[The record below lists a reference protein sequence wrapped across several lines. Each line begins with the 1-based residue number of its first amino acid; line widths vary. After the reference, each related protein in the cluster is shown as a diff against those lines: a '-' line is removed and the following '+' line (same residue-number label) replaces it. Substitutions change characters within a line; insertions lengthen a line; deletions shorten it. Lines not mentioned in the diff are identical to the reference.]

1 MESEIVVV
9 PLERVQHVVIDAVRE
24 ALGDAAVGSRE
35 SRALSVLQH
44 KEALSDKEVEQLYGI
59 KAGTLRNWRSQ
70 GRGPSFV
77 KDGKVILYRRKDL
90 EAYMQGRRVRT
101 YDQG

>member
-1 MESEIVVV
+1 MQSEIIVLPLAQVRDVVA
-9 PLERVQHVVIDAVRE
+9 EAVRE
-24 ALGDAAVGSRE
+24 AVGGAGFGSRE
-35 SRALSVLQH
+35 GRALDALQRR
-44 KEALSDKEVEQLYGI
+44 EALSDREVEQLYGI

-90 EAYMQGRRVRT
+90 EAYLQGRRVKT